1 MIRGMVPLPLQVD
14 DAVIALRPDFTAL
27 ALQVSGLRNRPTAA
41 GSDAWLQRA
50 EAAARAAGAAPHPHL
65 AAWREA
71 YRAFGAKPQRTPS
84 SVDALW
90 QRAIKGGLPRV
101 NWLVDLYNAIS
112 VLHALPVGGE
122 DVAGFAGTLRLV
134 RATGAEPFDTVKDGA
149 PATEHPER
157 GEVVWAD
164 DLGVTC
170 RRWNWR
176 QGTRT
181 RLTEGST
188 DALFL
193 FERLEPLPVAALEA
207 AGEEFLTAIRA
218 ECPDVSIRRQL
229 LGAGAS

>member
-1 MIRGMVPLPLQVD
+1 MAPLPLQVD
-14 DAVIALRPDFTAL
+14 DAVMALRPDFTAL
-27 ALQVSGLRNRPTAA
+27 ALQVSGLRNRPTSA
-41 GSDAWLQRA
+41 GADAWLQRA
-50 EAAARAAGAAPHPHL
+50 ETAARAAGAAPHPHVT
-65 AAWREA
+65 AWRDA

-112 VLHALPVGGE
+112 VLHVLPVGGE
-122 DVAGFAGTLRLV
+122 DVARFAGALRLV
-134 RATGAEPFDTVKDGA
+134 RAAGTEPFDTVKDGA
-149 PATEHPER
+149 PATEYPER

-181 RLTEGST
+181 RLTDGST

-193 FERLEPLPVAALEA
+193 FERLEPLSMAALEA

-218 ECPDVSIRRQL
+218 ECPDASIHRQV
-229 LGAGAS
+229 LGAGAA